1 MQPKIYVLA
10 KKLKINENKIKKIL
24 KIPPGW
30 RVISL
35 ASVGYQEKSFKPKK
49 KFL

>member
-1 MQPKIYVLA
+1 MLA